1 MPIQFMNRYHHRHS
15 SPYRGTPMQL
25 IPIALAQPEMV
36 LAREVVRPDNPSGP
50 PICGRGMVLTASLIA
65 RLRQMGV
72 KSLIVEGHPVVIEGE
87 ESLEV
92 MLDALEHRF
101 SKVAG
106 DPLMDFL
113 KVTFRSVISR
123 SMGEEAS

>member
-1 MPIQFMNRYHHRHS
+1 
-15 SPYRGTPMQL
+15 MQL

-50 PICGRGMVLTASLIA
+50 PICGRGMALSAPLIA
-65 RLRQMGV
+65 RLRQMGI
-72 KSLIVEGHPVVIEGE
+72 KSLIVDGHPVMVEGE
-87 ESLEV
+87 ESLEI

-101 SKVAG
+101 SKVTG

-113 KVTFRSVISR
+113 KGTFRSILCR
-123 SMGEEAS
+123 SMGEEAP